1 MGLNTLD
8 VLDVLVELARSKGA
22 EDIVIMDLRDVTD
35 TTDYFVICTGN
46 SDVHIRTLTDSLIE
60 GIKKAGE
67 RPWYVEGYS
76 NLRWVLIDFVNVVVH
91 IFGRQARQFY
101 ALERLWGD
109 AQIER
114 VDDGEKV
121 MDREKTAFC

>member
-114 VDDGEKV
+114 IDDGEKV
-121 MDREKTAFC
+121 MDSEKTAFC